1 MKTYVLVGLV
11 IAIQTIFPT
20 SAFSDSQDE
29 SKWASQ
35 RDPLADFCTNV
46 QKSLYGVAKMVTG
59 NSKSGDTD
67 TDAWGTKRGG
77 WDIAPP
83 EPAGSAAGITIIES
97 SKKVLESKNVLIHS
111 ADGSRMI
118 RRFGPND
125 KSVTA
130 PLKKMIDTGS
140 NSYALGS
147 YGAPG
152 RYYPIGN
159 GAGAGSGGYRGSM
172 GMGMRSAGGWGSLS
186 EGSSSPYGSYSYGFG
201 RASSSGPGAAGQ
213 GGGFGSRSLSASG
226 GAAPRAF

>member
-1 MKTYVLVGLV
+1 MKTYALVGLV
-11 IAIQTIFPT
+11 VAIQTFFPT
-20 SAFSDSQDE
+20 SAFSDSQDD

-35 RDPLADFCTNV
+35 RDPLADFCAGM

-59 NSKSGDTD
+59 SSKAPETEAE
-67 TDAWGTKRGG
+67 AWGTRRGG

-83 EPAGSAAGITIIES
+83 DPAGATAGITIIES
-97 SKKVLESKNVLIHS
+97 SKKVLESKNVQIQS

-130 PLKKMIDTGS
+130 PLKKMIDSGS
-140 NSYALGS
+140 SSYALGS

-152 RYYPIGN
+152 RYYPIGT
-159 GAGAGSGGYRGSM
+159 GPAATAGGYRGV
-172 GMGMRSAGGWGSLS
+172 GGVRTGGGWGSLS
-186 EGSSSPYGSYSYGFG
+186 EGSSLYGTYSYGFG
-201 RASSSGPGAAGQ
+201 RASTSGAAGQ

-226 GAAPRAF
+226 GASRAF